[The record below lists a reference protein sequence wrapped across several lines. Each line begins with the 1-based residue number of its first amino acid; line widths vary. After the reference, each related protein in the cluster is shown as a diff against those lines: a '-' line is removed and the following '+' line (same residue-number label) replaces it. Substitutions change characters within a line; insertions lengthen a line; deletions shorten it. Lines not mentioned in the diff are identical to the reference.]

1 MSTVILKTE
10 NAVFEFSRKDMVEHL
25 IIVAAENSTDEA
37 IRLLKLISI
46 ASDETILIPKEHD
59 HFGYVA
65 LDLIDAGK
73 GSISCKICDKIY
85 KASQL
90 ESLVV
95 GHGRNP
101 FDLNTKTRGGVKN
114 LFKGKMKMP
123 AMFGGKGYRCPEG
136 HDLISMIT
144 WQT

>member
-10 NAVFEFSRKDMVEHL
+10 NAVFEFSRKDVMEHL
-25 IIVAAENSTDEA
+25 SLLITEHNDE
-37 IRLLKLISI
+37 RFTKLLELIKTSGE
-46 ASDETILIPKEHD
+46 ETILIPKEHD
-59 HFGYVA
+59 YFGYVA
-65 LDLIDAGK
+65 LDLIDAGE

-85 KASQL
+85 KAYQL

-101 FDLNTKTRGGVKN
+101 FDLSTKTRGGIKN

-136 HDLISMIT
+136 HDLISLVT

>member
-10 NAVFEFSRKDMVEHL
+10 NAVFEFSRKDVMEHL
-25 IIVAAENSTDEA
+25 SLLITEHNDE
-37 IRLLKLISI
+37 RFTKLLELIKTSGE
-46 ASDETILIPKEHD
+46 ETILIPKEHD

-65 LDLIDAGK
+65 VDLIDAGK
-73 GSISCKICDKIY
+73 GSISCKSCDKIY

-95 GHGRNP
+95 GHGRSP
-101 FDLNTKTRGGVKN
+101 FDLNIKPRGRIKN
-114 LFKGKMKMP
+114 LFKRKMKMP

-136 HDLISMIT
+136 HQLISMIT
-144 WQT
+144 WRT